1 MDDISSIDRLD
12 ELTQTVEAANKL
24 AEDSDAFTRALAAFR
39 SEDAE
44 GFQSE
49 LSRAGLLPHCKL
61 ICRWFCSKHCVFI
74 CKNLAGPVESEGEGE
89 LDPKEVLEF
98 TRAARVIAADRNL
111 LGELVKALDDGDADT
126 FQTLLKRVGL
136 DARYWHQLCHWLCA
150 VKCRHVCRK
159 LCPFLPSITKV
170 GLIPA
175 TQISPAGYGA
185 GPSAPAGLTPPDSF
199 SPGSMG
205 HHPFGGLTSVQGS
218 IFGVANAEA
227 YKVESSPNPTAAG
240 PWTPMLN
247 PVADFDLST
256 PTDYQRSPVGDWFLV
271 SAMGL
276 YRTDLANWSTPA
288 PDGLYYLK
296 LTVRNTAAVEFES
309 GLVPVLVDN
318 TYPSD
323 FTFTITQGD
332 EALPCCGAKVS
343 REGGPLEITVTGQDA
358 NFAALSITLRGGCNV
373 SYPVFSKS
381 YDGNILDTGAPPPG
395 ITFTYDPW
403 AAGVEPC
410 CYVLEVVVND
420 RAIVSNTV
428 YANHVVSS
436 VQSITI
442 A

>member
-1 MDDISSIDRLD
+1 MADTSSIDRLD

-24 AEDSDAFTRALAAFR
+24 AEDADTFTRALAAFR

-44 GFQSE
+44 TFQSE
-49 LSRAGLLPHCKL
+49 LSRAGLLPHCRL

-74 CKNLAGPVESEGEGE
+74 CKKLAGPIESGGE
-89 LDPKEVLEF
+89 LDPKEVLDF
-98 TRAARVIAADRNL
+98 TRATRVIAADRSL
-111 LGELVKALDDGDADT
+111 LAELVKALDDGDADA
-126 FQTLLKRVGL
+126 FQMLLKRAGV
-136 DARYWHQLCHWLCA
+136 DARYWHQLCHWLCV

-185 GPSAPAGLTPPDSF
+185 GPSAPAGLTPADSF

-218 IFGVANAEA
+218 IFGVANVEA

-240 PWTPMLN
+240 PWTPMVN

-256 PTDYQRSPVGDWFLV
+256 LTDYQRSPVGDWFLV
-271 SAMGL
+271 SDMGL

-296 LTVRNTAAVEFES
+296 LTVRNTVAVEFES

-318 TYPSD
+318 TFPSD
-323 FTFTITQGD
+323 FTFKISQGG
-332 EALPCCGAKVS
+332 EALPCCGSKVS
-343 REGGPLEITVTGQDA
+343 QEGGPLEITVTGQDA

-428 YANHVVSS
+428 YANHGVSS